1 MTDIYTI
8 KMNKCHMIEEGGL
21 GWNYYYCIL
30 LVHTHKTTAK
40 RFSHQSW
47 YTNCEN
53 TCLFAIFK
61 ITSESFRQMLLINW
75 YSFPLDAL
83 KIAIQSDN
91 VPESGN
97 MAVQTL

>member
-21 GWNYYYCIL
+21 GWNYYYY
-30 LVHTHKTTAK
+30 TTSCTY
-40 RFSHQSW
+40 RQPQNVFSHQSW

-61 ITSESFRQMLLINW
+61 IMSESFRQMLLINW

-83 KIAIQSDN
+83 QIAIQSDN